1 MIVFE
6 KSIDPDMTGF
16 SGSNRVVEGG
26 QLYLE
31 SFHTECKVG
40 SQTDYQNLWCS
51 RTPSVGHDAEN
62 RVGVLGSDNQ
72 HLRLTPLG
80 KCPLFCA
87 PKAVC
92 PTSVRTGIALCY
104 N

>member
-26 QLYLE
+26 QSCLE
-31 SFHTECKVG
+31 SFHTECEVG

-51 RTPSVGHDAEN
+51 KTPSVGHDAEN
-62 RVGVLGSDNQ
+62 GVGGPGLRQPASSSDSTWKMSLVLCSQ
-72 HLRLTPLG
+72 SS
-80 KCPLFCA
+80 LFNL
-87 PKAVC
+87 
-92 PTSVRTGIALCY
+92 S
-104 N
+104 